1 MGGFKRIAGI
11 SALLLAIIVA
21 TTFVEV
27 RFLSPYNLRNVL
39 RWTGLFGLLSLGT
52 AFVIVTGGIDLS
64 TGSMVALIGTLT
76 AFMLTR
82 VGTPIWFTILLMAAL
97 SIGIGTVHGLLV
109 TKIRVQP
116 FVVTLCG
123 LFIYRGMARF
133 AVNDMTQGYGVEF
146 QGLRGFIRSRIP
158 GSFWPGGPAQAPG
171 FILDWSLPMAFV
183 ILLVLA
189 VILAIVL
196 NKSVYGRHLL
206 ALGRNERAARYSGV
220 KTHKII
226 IIAYIISSG
235 FAGLAGLLFSLDLNT
250 VQPSA
255 TGQMY
260 ELYAIAGCVIGGV
273 SLRGGEGNIT
283 GVIIGTAIVRVLYN
297 SINMAGIATQ
307 LEFAV
312 LGFVILIGVAVDE
325 VVKMA
330 AERRRRL
337 EAVAAE
343 EKAAAQRAS

>member
-1 MGGFKRIAGI
+1 MGNFKRIAGI
-11 SALLLAIIVA
+11 AALLLLVMAATAIID
-21 TTFVEV
+21 V
-27 RFLSPYNLRNVL
+27 RFLSSYNLRNVM

-64 TGSMVALIGTLT
+64 TGSMVALIGTLN
-76 AFMLTR
+76 AHMLTR
-82 VGTPIWFTILLMAAL
+82 IGMPLGVTLLLMLAL
-97 SIGIGTVHGLLV
+97 SLAIGTIHGLLV
-109 TKIRVQP
+109 TKLRVQP
-116 FVVTLCG
+116 FIVTLCG

-133 AVNDMTQGYGVEF
+133 AVNDMTQGYGVAF
-146 QGLRGFIRSRIP
+146 GGLRSVVKMRIP
-158 GSFWPGGPAQAPG
+158 GSLWPGGAAKAPE
-171 FILDWSLPMAFV
+171 FVNSWSLPMPFIYLIVAAIV
-183 ILLVLA
+183 
-189 VILAIVL
+189 LAIVL
-196 NKSVYGRHLL
+196 NKTVFGRHLL
-206 ALGRNERAARYSGV
+206 ALGRNERAARYSGI

-226 IIAYIISSG
+226 IIAYVISSG

-297 SINMAGIATQ
+297 SINIAGIATQ
-307 LEFAV
+307 LEFTV
-312 LGFVILIGVAVDE
+312 LGFVILIGVTVDE
-325 VVKMA
+325 VVKMT

-337 EAVAAE
+337 ESIAAE
-343 EKAAAQRAS
+343 AREHAEPAS